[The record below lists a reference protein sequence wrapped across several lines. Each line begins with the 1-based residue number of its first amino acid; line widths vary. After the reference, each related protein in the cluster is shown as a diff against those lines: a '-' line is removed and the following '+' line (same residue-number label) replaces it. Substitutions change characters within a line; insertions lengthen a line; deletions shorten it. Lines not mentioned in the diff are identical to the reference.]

1 MKSKFNSYT
10 FYVDSTQQTIN
21 FDSLDEVNEYVCDMT
36 GVSQNQ
42 VVIVDDVITSG
53 KTVKEVIHAVKDH
66 GGEPIA
72 VTVLID
78 KSGLSE
84 IEEVPIESLIKVVRL

>member
-1 MKSKFNSYT
+1 MLKVCLLYT
-10 FYVDSTQQTIN
+10 S
-21 FDSLDEVNEYVCDMT
+21 
-36 GVSQNQ
+36 
-42 VVIVDDVITSG
+42 
-53 KTVKEVIHAVKDH
+53 IHAVKDH

-84 IEEVPIESLIKVVRL
+84 IEEVPIESLIKVGRL

>member
-10 FYVDSTQQTIN
+10 LYVDSTRQTIN

-42 VVIVDDVITSG
+42 VVIVDDVEEKGHSN
-53 KTVKEVIHAVKDH
+53 VAVKDKF
-66 GGEPIA
+66 GDQI
-72 VTVLID
+72 
-78 KSGLSE
+78 
-84 IEEVPIESLIKVVRL
+84 